1 MIKLG
6 TVLLWSFFS
15 VLGVSAGFLT
25 SQYTTDKPELPTPA
39 AAPTAADIEAAK
51 AERTQRLIANPAAMR
66 EAPDF
71 RLIDLDGETRSLGDW
86 QDKVIVINFWAT
98 WCPPCVKEVP
108 LFVEWQQQYG
118 ANGLQF
124 VGIALD
130 QTDPVRDFAADFE
143 VNYPIL
149 LGEHEGIE
157 LSQQYGNR
165 LGVLPF
171 SAVVNP
177 AGQIVWSHLGELTEQ
192 HFKASILPLLQL
204 EPDPET
210 PAEPARLNSASLN

>member
-6 TVLLWSFFS
+6 TVLVWGIFS
-15 VLGVSAGFLT
+15 VLGVGAGYLT
-25 SQYTTDKPELPTPA
+25 SHYTSDKPELPAPALTPS
-39 AAPTAADIEAAK
+39 AADITAAK
-51 AERTQRLIANPAAMR
+51 TERTQHLIENPAEMR

-71 RLIDLDGETRSLGDW
+71 RLTDLDGKTRSLGNW
-86 QDKVIVINFWAT
+86 QDKVVVVNFWAT
-98 WCPPCVKEVP
+98 WCPPCVKEMP
-108 LFVEWQQQYG
+108 LFVELQKKY
-118 ANGLQF
+118 AEHGLQF

-130 QTDPVRDFAADFE
+130 QIEPVRDFAADFE

-171 SAVVNP
+171 TAVVNRT
-177 AGQIVWSHLGELTEQ
+177 GQIVWRHLGELTEQ
-192 HFKASILPLLQL
+192 HFQASILPLLQIESAP
-204 EPDPET
+204 EP
-210 PAEPARLNSASLN
+210 PAESTRLNSADAR